1 MVTQADPNLNI
12 SKTGLEANFFILEK
26 RSFKNRPDL
35 LLESSENNLPN
46 EKPFETLYHAF
57 ETYKRL
63 VLLGEPG
70 AGKTVALQ
78 EFKKNISKKERQA
91 ENNSLVIFVS
101 IQKWKYPADIVT
113 FLAKEIGKT
122 EEDFRKEIQTKR
134 LLLLLDGLDELPSNV
149 SKRSESRDAEI
160 IDYRV
165 HFLSK
170 LSDFFRNLNPN
181 NISIVMTCRKRDYEE
196 IRRKIQEEKKDFKNI
211 FHGLVVLKRLKN
223 DEIKTY
229 LKEINQKKL
238 NNYLNGEKHG
248 KYSVY
253 FAPGQL
259 KEQLT
264 YDAGII
270 KGDNYLYYKDGKVQH
285 HFHFNAKGERHG
297 VWEKFHPNG
306 NPKEYLVFKNGQLV
320 APIKRYDLN
329 GNLLSYNSSK

>member
-12 SKTGLEANFFILEK
+12 SKTGLEADFFILEK

-35 LLESSENNLPN
+35 LPESSENNLPN
-46 EKPFETLYHAF
+46 EKPFETLYDAF
-57 ETYKRL
+57 ERYKRL

-170 LSDFFRNLNPN
+170 LSDFLRNLNPN
-181 NISIVMTCRKRDYEE
+181 NISIVMTCRNRDYEE
-196 IRRKIQEEKKDFKNI
+196 IRRKIQE
-211 FHGLVVLKRLKN
+211 
-223 DEIKTY
+223 
-229 LKEINQKKL
+229 
-238 NNYLNGEKHG
+238 
-248 KYSVY
+248 
-253 FAPGQL
+253 
-259 KEQLT
+259 
-264 YDAGII
+264 
-270 KGDNYLYYKDGKVQH
+270 
-285 HFHFNAKGERHG
+285 
-297 VWEKFHPNG
+297 
-306 NPKEYLVFKNGQLV
+306 
-320 APIKRYDLN
+320 
-329 GNLLSYNSSK
+329 